1 VAGSASSNGRSVSD
15 LLTNGPRTF
24 VPYGPESVGHQ
35 FLSAEYITDSK
46 LGSFNVK
53 QRGLTVWTTPQ
64 AIKNKSVTAESVALA
79 VESP

>member
-24 VPYGPESVGHQ
+24 VPYDPESVGHQ

-46 LGSFNVK
+46 LGMF
-53 QRGLTVWTTPQ
+53 QREAEGLTVWTTMW
-64 AIKNKSVTAESVALA
+64 AIENKGVIAESVPRA

>member
-1 VAGSASSNGRSVSD
+1 MGAQFQICLPTVLEPSCHYD
-15 LLTNGPRTF
+15 
-24 VPYGPESVGHQ
+24 PESVGQQ

-53 QRGLTVWTTPQ
+53 QRRLTVWTTSQ

>member
-15 LLTNGPRTF
+15 LLTSGPRTF

-46 LGSFNVK
+46 LGMF
-53 QRGLTVWTTPQ
+53 QC
-64 AIKNKSVTAESVALA
+64 E
-79 VESP
+79 VEGVNRLDNSAGH